1 MEEMHEG
8 ELNFLKEELKKI
20 DNQIKNIIYGG
31 NKDSVEAQ
39 IKLWELRYIIK
50 GKIEEFIKSDQ
61 TGKYRPERQGSAMS
75 A

>member
-1 MEEMHEG
+1 MDNE
-8 ELNFLKEELKKI
+8 ELNFLKEELNKI
-20 DNQIKNIIYGG
+20 NGNIKNIVYGG
-31 NKDSVEAQ
+31 NKDVVEAQ
-39 IKLWELRYIIK
+39 IKLWELRDIIK